1 MINAEENE
9 KIKQLLATD
18 ASVAQQKQALSWL
31 ADYCEESY
39 ILNLPPSTA
48 ALAALK
54 KFSNKTKADALLKRR
69 AAIIVKQYKLR

>member
-9 KIKQLLATD
+9 KIKQFLATD
-18 ASVAQQKQALSWL
+18 ASAEQQKQALNWL

-48 ALAALK
+48 ALTALS